1 MIAGH
6 YSVLRI
12 KNHSWKAGFGKD
24 KTKGNYIV
32 GQKSLSFEVTWQDHK
47 KAKFEPFVNEHG
59 HQGIRVL
66 VE

>member
-1 MIAGH
+1 MAGH

-12 KNHSWKAGFGKD
+12 KNHSFKAGFGKD

-32 GQKSLSFEVTWQDHK
+32 GQKTLEFEVTWQDNK
-47 KAKFEPFVNEHG
+47 KAKLEPFVNDQG
-59 HQGIRVL
+59 FQGIRVV